1 MADKKCLE
9 LSGEGESPGT
19 STYKSQ
25 GCHGGQQGIVT
36 TGKASQEKKVLD
48 VSVSKRTAEPTF
60 RVIFRER
67 SDSVESIQPRQF
79 QREARRE
86 AWSASQSHGPRDAQ
100 SKRTTEP
107 TFRVTFGERL
117 DSVES
122 IQPRQFQREARREAR
137 SASQSHGPRD
147 AQSKRTTEPTFRVTF
162 RERSDSVES
171 IQPRQ
176 FQREARTEARL
187 AGQSHGPRDA
197 QRARLP
203 GTADREVAERLSRR
217 PSPAQQPGREARS
230 AGQSHGPRDARCEQ
244 DWQRDMRTY
253 VDSVH
258 KHIRENTGAD
268 VVMTELP
275 NTEQHPSD
283 LTRRNFQHHRDR
295 LVSLREWKNMNGWHW
310 RRFAHVPAVF
320 PRSSVP

>member
-1 MADKKCLE
+1 MADKKCLEE

-197 QRARLP
+197 Q
-203 GTADREVAERLSRR
+203 S
-217 PSPAQQPGREARS
+217 
-230 AGQSHGPRDARCEQ
+230 EQ

-268 VVMTELP
+268 GTVYII
-275 NTEQHPSD
+275 
-283 LTRRNFQHHRDR
+283 LTICDD
-295 LVSLREWKNMNGWHW
+295 
-310 RRFAHVPAVF
+310 
-320 PRSSVP
+320 